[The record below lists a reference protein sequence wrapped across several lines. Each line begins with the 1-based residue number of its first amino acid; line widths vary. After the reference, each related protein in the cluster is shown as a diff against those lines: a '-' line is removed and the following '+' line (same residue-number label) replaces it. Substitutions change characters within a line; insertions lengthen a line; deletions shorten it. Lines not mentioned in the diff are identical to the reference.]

1 MLSELIDGSIADG
14 KDRDPIDAINTVVSC
29 RIRAQDVQVELTAWR
44 QYVPYLAR
52 DVIYPAATD
61 IRDTRD
67 TRAGQTVVIVVGS
80 SSHATHHMAGSVPV
94 SLTRYSPCSS

>member
-14 KDRDPIDAINTVVSC
+14 KDRDPIDAINTAVSR

-52 DVIYPAATD
+52 DVIYPAPTD
-61 IRDTRD
+61 IRD

-94 SLTRYSPCSS
+94 SLTRYSSCSS